1 PDRARPAGPPDRQG
15 AGGRGPEDHRPVRA
29 QAPGP
34 GGGRAHARGAG
45 QGAAGGPPGLCRK
58 KEGAVTE
65 PWFDPNRYAWVFGA
79 ALGVQGGTL
88 GSLAG
93 SLAPRGKAKPLIM
106 GLFVVSLVACS
117 LMLAAGILAFLDEQ
131 PYGVWY

>member
-1 PDRARPAGPPDRQG
+1 M
-15 AGGRGPEDHRPVRA
+15 
-29 QAPGP
+29 
-34 GGGRAHARGAG
+34 
-45 QGAAGGPPGLCRK
+45 
-58 KEGAVTE
+58 TE
-65 PWFDPNRYAWVFGA
+65 PWFDPNRYAWVFGT
-79 ALGVQGGTL
+79 ALGVLGGTL

-131 PYGVWY
+131 PYGVWYGLGLPGALGVLVLGGLMPAVQRQYREAEQRRLSATDLA